1 MFPKRRRCAQILIC
15 CFITFLVWTWICFVL
30 PCIMSLE
37 QSSSYSLSR
46 TYTVIQETEPC
57 LKEWGHGLRTVTN
70 QEGKN
75 KKRERENRMGALHF
89 WESLILYI
97 LDPSTAQ
104 PPLSLLLFIQGQL
117 WPQTW
122 LETAGP
128 LCSLSEESVGKLLLA
143 APTPVGMILGS
154 LSCEVAARLLSPTRT
169 EVLLGMPR
177 GRTVGWEAS
186 PQSESSQMGGLIIC
200 GFKLYIQRARGPDS

>member
-70 QEGKN
+70 QEGKKN
-75 KKRERENRMGALHF
+75 NKRERTE
-89 WESLILYI
+89 WE
-97 LDPSTAQ
+97 
-104 PPLSLLLFIQGQL
+104 LSIFGSHWSFIYWIQVQLNLL
-117 WPQTW
+117 
-122 LETAGP
+122 
-128 LCSLSEESVGKLLLA
+128 
-143 APTPVGMILGS
+143 S
-154 LSCEVAARLLSPTRT
+154 LSCCLYKANCGLKHDLRLQAPSAPYLKRVWANSYWQHQ
-169 EVLLGMPR
+169 LQL
-177 GRTVGWEAS
+177 VGFWEAS
-186 PQSESSQMGGLIIC
+186 AVRLLPGCSAPPGLKCSWACQGAELWDERLHHSQ
-200 GFKLYIQRARGPDS
+200 KAAKWVV